1 MASTTGQET
10 VVEVVVS
17 VDNPGNDI
25 KPGYTAKAKI
35 ITAQN
40 DNVLIAPYEAVRA
53 EEDGSEYVLK
63 LKGQR
68 AVKTPVETDGE
79 FEDGFGVTSGI
90 EEGDQ
95 IIMNPD
101 AISDGEHVVA
111 QVEEAEGDSHD

>member
-1 MASTTGQET
+1 M
-10 VVEVVVS
+10 
-17 VDNPGNDI
+17 
-25 KPGYTAKAKI
+25 
-35 ITAQN
+35 
-40 DNVLIAPYEAVRA
+40 RA

-101 AISDGEHVVA
+101 SISDGEHVVA
-111 QVEEAEGDSHD
+111 QLEKAEGDSHD

>member
-1 MASTTGQET
+1 MVSTTGQET

-63 LKGQR
+63 
-68 AVKTPVETDGE
+68 
-79 FEDGFGVTSGI
+79 
-90 EEGDQ
+90 
-95 IIMNPD
+95 
-101 AISDGEHVVA
+101 
-111 QVEEAEGDSHD
+111 